1 MDAGSADAIMVG
13 VAFGMRGV
21 RDAVSW
27 TDGRPFSGAA
37 GSDLRPVPAG
47 PVVAAT
53 SRGVAATLRVVHDAP
68 GAPGS
73 LITASGDFPVAA
85 AIEALDRATRAIA
98 GELDLD
104 RVLQLIV
111 DSVRDLA
118 GARYA
123 ALGIVDAHGRIE
135 LFITSGI
142 TAADR
147 AAIGPPPSGHGL
159 LGLIIREG
167 RSYRIPNIGGH
178 PDSYGFP
185 AGHPPMRSFLGV
197 PVRVAGVSVGNF
209 YLTDKVTAPEFG
221 EQDQRLVEM
230 FALHAGIAI
239 QNARLH
245 ARVQRLA
252 LVDERIRIGR
262 DLHDGIIQGIYAVA
276 LSLEDVPDLMG
287 SSPAEATERIDRA
300 IDRLN
305 TTIGEIRQFIIA
317 LASESIDVEV
327 GERLTA
333 VAEEVALLATPPM
346 RVDLDLDPDAVGR
359 VNAGLSREA
368 TSQLIQIVREAVSNT
383 IRHSGAKRVRIA
395 LRVEGDVVVAEVEDD
410 GRGFEP
416 GAPRGTGHL
425 GLVNLHDRAGAVG
438 GSLEIRSAI
447 GSGTRIIAKLPL
459 NQVEVVE

>member
-1 MDAGSADAIMVG
+1 M
-13 VAFGMRGV
+13 
-21 RDAVSW
+21 
-27 TDGRPFSGAA
+27 
-37 GSDLRPVPAG
+37 
-47 PVVAAT
+47 
-53 SRGVAATLRVVHDAP
+53 HDVP

-73 LITASGDFPVAA
+73 SIATAVDFPVVA
-85 AIEALDRATRAIA
+85 AIDALDRATRAIA

-111 DSVRDLA
+111 DSVRELA

-123 ALGIVDAHGRIE
+123 ALGIVDPHGRIE

-142 TAADR
+142 SADER
-147 AAIGPPPSGHGL
+147 AAIGPLPSGHGL

-167 RSYRIPNIGGH
+167 RAVRIHDIGAHG
-178 PDSYGFP
+178 DSYGFP
-185 AGHPPMRSFLGV
+185 PGHPPMRSFLGV
-197 PVRVAGVSVGNF
+197 PVRVGGVSVGNF
-209 YLTDKVTAPEFG
+209 YLTDKAAAPEFG

-262 DLHDGIIQGIYAVA
+262 DLHDGIIQAIYAVA
-276 LSLEDVPDLMG
+276 LSLEDVPDLMAD
-287 SSPAEATERIDRA
+287 SPAEATNRIDRA
-300 IDRLN
+300 VDRLN

-317 LASESIDVEV
+317 LASESVDIEI
-327 GERLTA
+327 GERLTS

-346 RVDLDLDPDAVGR
+346 RVDLDLDPDVVAR
-359 VNAGLSREA
+359 VNAGLPREA
-368 TSQLIQIVREAVSNT
+368 ASQLIQIVREAVSNT

-395 LRVEGDVVVAEVEDD
+395 LRIDGDAVVAEVEDD

-416 GAPRGTGHL
+416 GAPRGAGHL
-425 GLVNLHDRAGAVG
+425 GLVNLHDRASAAG